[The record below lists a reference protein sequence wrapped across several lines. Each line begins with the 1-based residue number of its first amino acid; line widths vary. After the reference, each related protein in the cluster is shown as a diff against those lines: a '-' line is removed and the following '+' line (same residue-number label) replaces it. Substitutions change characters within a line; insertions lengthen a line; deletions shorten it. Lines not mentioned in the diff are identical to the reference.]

1 MRLEEQINE
10 GIKNAM
16 KAQDK
21 ARLAALRNVK
31 KYIIEAKTAG
41 TEIAELPDADVI
53 RIIQKLCKQGQDS
66 AAIYQEQKREDLYNE
81 EMGQVNV
88 LKEFLPKQM
97 DDAELTQAIQE
108 IIARTGATSMKEMG
122 KVMGIATKELAG
134 RADGKEISNKVKA
147 LLA

>member
-1 MRLEEQINE
+1 MGLEEQISE
-10 GIKNAM
+10 GIKQAM

-41 TEIAELPDADVI
+41 TEIAELPDAEVI

-66 AAIYQEQKREDLYNE
+66 AAIYQEQKRDDLYNE

-97 DDAELTQAIQE
+97 DDAELTEAIRG

>member
-81 EMGQVNV
+81 EMGQVNI

>member
-1 MRLEEQINE
+1 MRLEDQINE

-41 TEIAELPDADVI
+41 TEIAELPDAEVI

-81 EMGQVNV
+81 EMSQVNV

-97 DDAELTQAIQE
+97 DDAELTEAIRQ

-122 KVMGIATKELAG
+122 KVMGVATKELAG
-134 RADGKEISNKVKA
+134 RADGKEISNKVKT
-147 LLA
+147 LLS

>member
-1 MRLEEQINE
+1 M
-10 GIKNAM
+10 
-16 KAQDK
+16 
-21 ARLAALRNVK
+21 K

-41 TEIAELPDADVI
+41 TEIAELPDAEVI

-66 AAIYQEQKREDLYNE
+66 AAIYQEQKRDDLYNE

-97 DDAELTQAIQE
+97 DDAELTEAIRG

-122 KVMGIATKELAG
+122 KVKGIATKELAG

>member
-1 MRLEEQINE
+1 MRLEEQISE
-10 GIKNAM
+10 GIKQAM

-41 TEIAELPDADVI
+41 TEIAELPDAEVI

-66 AAIYQEQKREDLYNE
+66 AAIYQEQKRDDLYNE

-97 DDAELTQAIQE
+97 DDAELTEASRG

>member
-1 MRLEEQINE
+1 MRLEEQISE
-10 GIKNAM
+10 GIKQAM

-21 ARLAALRNVK
+21 TRLAALRNVK

-41 TEIAELPDADVI
+41 TEIAELPDAEVI

-66 AAIYQEQKREDLYNE
+66 AAIYQEQKRDDLYNE

-97 DDAELTQAIQE
+97 DDAELTEAIRG

>member
-1 MRLEEQINE
+1 MRLEEQISE
-10 GIKNAM
+10 GIKQAM

-41 TEIAELPDADVI
+41 TEIAELPDAEVI

-66 AAIYQEQKREDLYNE
+66 AAIYQEQKRDDLYNE

-88 LKEFLPKQM
+88 LTEFLPKQM
-97 DDAELTQAIQE
+97 DDAELTEAIRG

>member
-1 MRLEEQINE
+1 MRLEEQISE
-10 GIKNAM
+10 GIKQAM

-41 TEIAELPDADVI
+41 TEIAELPDAEVI

-66 AAIYQEQKREDLYNE
+66 AAIYQEQKRDDLYNE

-97 DDAELTQAIQE
+97 DDAELTEAIRG

-122 KVMGIATKELAG
+122 KIMGIATKELAG

>member
-1 MRLEEQINE
+1 MRLEEQISE
-10 GIKNAM
+10 GIKQAM

-41 TEIAELPDADVI
+41 TEIAELPDAEVI

-66 AAIYQEQKREDLYNE
+66 AAIYQEQKRDDLYNE

-97 DDAELTQAIQE
+97 DDAELTEAIRG

>member
-1 MRLEEQINE
+1 MRLEEQISE
-10 GIKNAM
+10 GIKQAM

-41 TEIAELPDADVI
+41 TEIAELPDAEVI

-66 AAIYQEQKREDLYNE
+66 AAIYQEQKRDDLYNE

-97 DDAELTQAIQE
+97 DDAELTEAIRG

-147 LLA
+147 LLS

>member
-21 ARLAALRNVK
+21 PRLAALRNVK

-41 TEIAELPDADVI
+41 TEITELPDADVI

-66 AAIYQEQKREDLYNE
+66 ASIYKDQGRDDLYTE
-81 EMGQVNV
+81 EMSQVNV
-88 LKEFLPKQM
+88 LKEFLPKPM
-97 DDAELTQAIQE
+97 SDEELTEAIRQ
-108 IIARTGATSMKEMG
+108 IIARTGASSIKEMG
-122 KVMGIATKELAG
+122 KVMGVATKELAG
-134 RADGKEISNKVKA
+134 KADGKEISNKVKT
-147 LLA
+147 LLS

>member
-1 MRLEEQINE
+1 MRLEEQISE
-10 GIKNAM
+10 GIKQAM

-41 TEIAELPDADVI
+41 TEIAELPDAEVI

-66 AAIYQEQKREDLYNE
+66 AAIYQEQKRDDLYNE
-81 EMGQVNV
+81 EMEQVNV
-88 LKEFLPKQM
+88 LKEFLPRQM
-97 DDAELTQAIQE
+97 DDAELTEAIRG

>member
-1 MRLEEQINE
+1 MRLEEQISE
-10 GIKNAM
+10 GIKQAM

-41 TEIAELPDADVI
+41 TEIAELPDAEVI

-66 AAIYQEQKREDLYNE
+66 AAIYQEQKRDDLYNE

-88 LKEFLPKQM
+88 LKEFIPKQM
-97 DDAELTQAIQE
+97 DDAELTEAIRG

>member
-41 TEIAELPDADVI
+41 TEITELPDAEVI

-66 AAIYQEQKREDLYNE
+66 AAIYQEQKRDDLYNE
-81 EMGQVNV
+81 EMSQVNV

-97 DDAELTQAIQE
+97 DDAELTEAIRQ
-108 IIARTGATSMKEMG
+108 IITRTGATSMKEMG
-122 KVMGIATKELAG
+122 KVMGVATKELAG

-147 LLA
+147 LLS

>member
-1 MRLEEQINE
+1 MRLEEQISE
-10 GIKNAM
+10 GIKQAM

-31 KYIIEAKTAG
+31 KYIIEAKAAG
-41 TEIAELPDADVI
+41 TEIAELPDAEVI

-66 AAIYQEQKREDLYNE
+66 AAIYQEQKRDDLYNE

-97 DDAELTQAIQE
+97 DDAELTEAIRG

>member
-1 MRLEEQINE
+1 MTLEEQISE
-10 GIKNAM
+10 GIKQAM

-41 TEIAELPDADVI
+41 TEIAELPDAEVI

-66 AAIYQEQKREDLYNE
+66 AAIYQEQKRDDLYNE

-97 DDAELTQAIQE
+97 DDAELTEAIRG

>member
-21 ARLAALRNVK
+21 ARLTALRNVK